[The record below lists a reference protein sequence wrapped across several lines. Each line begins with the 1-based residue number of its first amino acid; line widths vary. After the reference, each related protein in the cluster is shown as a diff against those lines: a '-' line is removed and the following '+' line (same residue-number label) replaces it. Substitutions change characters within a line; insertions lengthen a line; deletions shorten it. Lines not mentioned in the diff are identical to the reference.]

1 MNRDDEGRYLK
12 INDSRYIL
20 NTRAGSSEDNNVG
33 AIENIKGTTEV
44 NFDLPDGVN
53 KCIGSEGDQTTH
65 SNFFFIWNSLG
76 SHTIYRYFPSDRTVR
91 ILVQDSILNFSEF
104 DLINDID
111 VVDDMLKWR
120 DVNNPPRKINFKKA
134 DVDNPDFRQTFHWY
148 LGDKYLEENPNFLT
162 LNIKIKEKRHDLVS
176 SNGNISIVVNQSLIN
191 KKTELAKDIASQLNA
206 TTSIGVPINWEAE
219 SCGEFVSI
227 TITSS
232 DY

>member
-1 MNRDDEGRYLK
+1 MPQNFEDKYPNNGINRDDEGRYLK

-148 LGDKYLEENPNFLT
+148 L
-162 LNIKIKEKRHDLVS
+162 
-176 SNGNISIVVNQSLIN
+176 
-191 KKTELAKDIASQLNA
+191 
-206 TTSIGVPINWEAE
+206 
-219 SCGEFVSI
+219 
-227 TITSS
+227 
-232 DY
+232 